1 MTLRE
6 RIAYNLGITLAIVGI
21 AGGMYALS
29 LAALAGATWVCQLLE
44 MC

>member
-6 RIAYNLGITLAIVGI
+6 KFAYNLGITLAIVGI
-21 AGGMYALS
+21 AGVMYALS
-29 LAALAGATWVCQLLE
+29 LAALAGATWLCRITE